1 MEKDPFES
9 SREVLMEI
17 LEDMGEGDYYDSLK
31 DPKRF
36 LEVNFPVRMDNGN
49 VKFFKGFRSQ
59 YNDSRGPTKGGIR
72 FHPNVNKNEVKAL
85 SAWMTWKCSLVD
97 IPYGGGKGGVIV
109 NPKELSE
116 QEKERLSRAYIR
128 SISNFV
134 GQNKDV
140 PAPDVYTSSKE
151 MAWMLDE
158 YEKIKGERE
167 PGMITGKPL
176 SLGGSK
182 GRDVATGEG
191 AFYVTKELIKD
202 EGMNKEDTKIAVQG
216 FGNAGYNLARFLY
229 EEGIKVVAVSDSSG
243 GIYSENGLNIDKVKD
258 FKEETGSV
266 KNFEGSNNISNE
278 EVLTLGVDILAPA
291 ALENQITEEN
301 ANDIK
306 ANYVVEVANGPTTP
320 KADKILQKNG
330 INLLPDILVNA
341 GGVTVS
347 YFEWVQNREG
357 YYWKRDEVSKR
368 LKEKMVKAYKEVK
381 KLKDEENLYGR
392 NAAYKIAVGRVI
404 EAMKMRGI

>member
-17 LEDMGEGDYYDSLK
+17 LEDMGEEEYYDSLK
-31 DPKRF
+31 NPNRF
-36 LEVNFPVRMDNGN
+36 LEVNFPVTMDDGK
-49 VKFFKGFRSQ
+49 VKFFRGFRSQ
-59 YNDSRGPTKGGIR
+59 YNDARGPTKGGIR

-109 NPKELSE
+109 NPKELSKR
-116 QEKERLSRAYIR
+116 EKEKLSRAYIR

-134 GQNKDV
+134 GQDKDV

-191 AFYVTKELIKD
+191 AFYVIKELIKD

-229 EEGIKVVAVSDSSG
+229 EEGIKV
-243 GIYSENGLNIDKVKD
+243 
-258 FKEETGSV
+258 
-266 KNFEGSNNISNE
+266 
-278 EVLTLGVDILAPA
+278 
-291 ALENQITEEN
+291 
-301 ANDIK
+301 
-306 ANYVVEVANGPTTP
+306 
-320 KADKILQKNG
+320 
-330 INLLPDILVNA
+330 
-341 GGVTVS
+341 
-347 YFEWVQNREG
+347 
-357 YYWKRDEVSKR
+357 
-368 LKEKMVKAYKEVK
+368 
-381 KLKDEENLYGR
+381 
-392 NAAYKIAVGRVI
+392 
-404 EAMKMRGI
+404 

>member
-1 MEKDPFES
+1 
-9 SREVLMEI
+9 
-17 LEDMGEGDYYDSLK
+17 
-31 DPKRF
+31 
-36 LEVNFPVRMDNGN
+36 
-49 VKFFKGFRSQ
+49 
-59 YNDSRGPTKGGIR
+59 
-72 FHPNVNKNEVKAL
+72 
-85 SAWMTWKCSLVD
+85 
-97 IPYGGGKGGVIV
+97 
-109 NPKELSE
+109 
-116 QEKERLSRAYIR
+116 
-128 SISNFV
+128 
-134 GQNKDV
+134 
-140 PAPDVYTSSKE
+140 
-151 MAWMLDE
+151 
-158 YEKIKGERE
+158 
-167 PGMITGKPL
+167 
-176 SLGGSK
+176 
-182 GRDVATGEG
+182 
-191 AFYVTKELIKD
+191 
-202 EGMNKEDTKIAVQG
+202 
-216 FGNAGYNLARFLY
+216 GNAGYNLARFLY

-266 KNFEGSNNISNE
+266 KDFEGSNNISNE

-301 ANDIK
+301 ANDIR

-320 KADKILQKNG
+320 RADKILQKNG

-381 KLKDEENLYGR
+381 KLKEEENQYGR

-404 EAMKMRGI
+404 EAMKMRGIE